1 MWYMHSITNVLSD
14 HLGWHRAR
22 LKFMA
27 RFTVALIQRT
37 TTDLWALAVALKGSV
52 QTASNHRRIQRFLA
66 EYDVDFAMLG
76 RLLAYLVPESPP
88 YEVVVDRTEWEFG
101 NTSVNILTVGIAH
114 EKMAFPIAWTSL
126 PAGGASSTGDQT
138 DVLERFLQAV
148 GPDSIQVL
156 TADREFISAGWM
168 ERLKEERIPFAIR
181 IRADRKVA
189 DTPNNGALPARMY
202 ARAVAPGDERVLEG
216 KRHLFGDGGAGD
228 GGATTIAVR
237 VVIRRSADEETED
250 PFLILA
256 TWGIDPEKAFA
267 LYRKRWSIE
276 TMFAALKSR
285 GFDLEETH
293 VTEPDRIGNLLGLL
307 ALAFTW
313 ARLVGE
319 LRAGREGPPPRKTH
333 GRRQWSIFRYG
344 LDELTRL
351 FTTRESKDR
360 TFFACLAALRSPRAV
375 LQRI

>member
-14 HLGWHRAR
+14 HLGWHRSR
-22 LKFMA
+22 MKFMA
-27 RFTVALIQRT
+27 RFTVALLQRR
-37 TTDLWALAVALKGSV
+37 TTDLWALAVILKGNV
-52 QTASNHRRIQRFLA
+52 QDASNHRRIQRFLA
-66 EYDVDFAMLG
+66 EYDLDFAMLG
-76 RLLAYLVPESPP
+76 RLIAYLVPESPP

-101 NTSVNILTVGIAH
+101 DTSVNVLTIGIAH
-114 EKMAFPIAWTSL
+114 EKMAFPIAWTAL
-126 PAGGASSTGDQT
+126 PTGGSSSTGAQT

-148 GPDSIQVL
+148 GPKSIQVL

-168 ERLKEERIPFAIR
+168 KRLKEESIPFAIR

-189 DTPNNGALPARMY
+189 DTPDHGAIPARMY
-202 ARAVAPGDERVLEG
+202 ARAVAPGQKRVLEG
-216 KRHLFGDGGAGD
+216 KRHLFGDGGA
-228 GGATTIAVR
+228 TTTAVR
-237 VVIRRSADEETED
+237 VVIRRSADEEAED

-256 TWGIDPEKAFA
+256 TWGISPEKAPA

-285 GFDLEETH
+285 GFDLEETN
-293 VTEPDRIGNLLGLL
+293 VTKPDRMERLLGLL

-313 ARLVGE
+313 ARLVGD
-319 LRAGREGPPPRKTH
+319 LRVRREGPPPRKSH

-351 FTTRESKDR
+351 LTTEESADR
-360 TFFACLAALRSPRAV
+360 VFFACLSALRSPRATV
-375 LQRI
+375 QRL

>member
-27 RFTVALIQRT
+27 RFIVALLQRT

-52 QTASNHRRIQRFLA
+52 KSASNYRRIQRFLA

-101 NTSVNILTVGIAH
+101 DTPVNILTVGIAH
-114 EKMAFPIAWTSL
+114 DKMAVPIAWAAL
-126 PAGGASSTGDQT
+126 PTGGGSSSDDQIH
-138 DVLERFLQAV
+138 VLERFLQAV
-148 GPDSIQVL
+148 DPASIQVL
-156 TADREFISAGWM
+156 TADREFISVGWLK
-168 ERLKEERIPFAIR
+168 RLKTEGIPFAIR
-181 IRADRKVA
+181 LRADRKVA
-189 DTPNNGALPARMY
+189 DTPDKGALPARMY
-202 ARAVAPGDERVLEG
+202 ARAVPPGGERVLEG
-216 KRHLFGDGGAGD
+216 KRYLFGDGGE
-228 GGATTIAVR
+228 TTGVH
-237 VVIRRSADEETED
+237 VVIRRAEDEEAED

-256 TWGIDPEKAFA
+256 TWGVDPEKASTF
-267 LYRKRWSIE
+267 YRKRWSIE

-285 GFDLEETH
+285 GFRLEETH
-293 VTEPDRIGNLLGLL
+293 VTEPDRVNRLIGLL

-319 LRAGREGPPPRKTH
+319 LRASRDGPPPRKSH
-333 GRRQWSIFRYG
+333 GRRQWSVFRYG
-344 LDELTRL
+344 LDALTRL
-351 FTTRESKDR
+351 LTTDASKDR
-360 TFFACLAALRSPRAV
+360 VFFAYLSALRSPRAMV
-375 LQRI
+375 KSL